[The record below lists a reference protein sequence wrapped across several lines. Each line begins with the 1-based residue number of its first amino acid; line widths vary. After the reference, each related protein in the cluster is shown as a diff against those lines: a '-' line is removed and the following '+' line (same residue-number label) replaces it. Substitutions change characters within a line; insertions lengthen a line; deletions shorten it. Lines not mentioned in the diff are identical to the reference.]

1 MTDPL
6 FELIYKV
13 VRCIPPGKVA
23 SYGQIAKMLGQPQA
37 ARTVGWAM
45 GAVPDGSDVPWQRV
59 INSKGMISLP
69 PGSPGATLQR
79 ALLEEEGVV
88 FDDKGRVSLRVYGW
102 QGLDPVQIAAGDFE
116 QAGSRE
122 PHPEEP
128 RQPRLF

>member
-88 FDDKGRVSLRVYGW
+88 FDDKGRVNLKVYGW

-116 QAGSRE
+116 QTDDRE
-122 PHPEEP
+122 PRSEEP

>member
-1 MTDPL
+1 MQSE

-23 SYGQIAKMLGQPQA
+23 TYGQIAKIMGQPQA

-59 INSKGMISLP
+59 INSKGLISFP

-88 FDDKGRVSLRVYGW
+88 FDDKGRVNLKVYGW

-116 QAGSRE
+116 QADNHE
-122 PHPEEP
+122 PPPEEP
-128 RQPRLF
+128 QQPRLF